1 MDISTLQ
8 AWLPTGIAAGA
19 LALIWGDMRA
29 SKRELTAMIEAMSVS
44 IKKALYAD
52 DGRTHFMPRLSCE
65 REQSRCQSV
74 TCGKIE
80 AILVKMDLMDAKRE
94 HAKEQ
99 QQSQMGDVKQALAV
113 LSERVEQLSEDVSK
127 QSNKGGNNHVQNFS
141 K

>member
-1 MDISTLQ
+1 MDIATLQ
-8 AWLPTGIAAGA
+8 AWLPTAIAAGA

-29 SKRELTAMIEAMSVS
+29 SKRELTGMIETMSAS

-80 AILVKMDLMDAKRE
+80 AISVKMDLMDARRE
-94 HAKEQ
+94 QAKEQ

-113 LSERVEQLSEDVSK
+113 LSERVEQLSQDVSK
-127 QSNKGGNNHVQNFS
+127 QTNKGGTNHAHGY
-141 K
+141 